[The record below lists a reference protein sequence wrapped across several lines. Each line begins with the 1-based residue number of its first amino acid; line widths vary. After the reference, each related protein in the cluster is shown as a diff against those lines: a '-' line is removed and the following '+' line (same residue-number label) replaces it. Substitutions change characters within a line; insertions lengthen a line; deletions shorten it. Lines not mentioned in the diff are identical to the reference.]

1 MEIKSEKV
9 NSMFR
14 CSCGEE
20 HSYGKKIFHQ
30 CQNNTQFFGAIF
42 KEHRKDHNWNYMS
55 HPLEKIKS
63 GQEKCIDCEKQKELK
78 RILELL
84 NQKYSKEIKG
94 VVRNIKSKFICSEC
108 ELDKK

>member
-1 MEIKSEKV
+1 MEIKFEEV
-9 NSMFR
+9 NFMFR

-42 KEHRKDHNWNYMS
+42 KEHRKDHNWNYMY
-55 HPLEKIKS
+55 HPLEKFELVQ
-63 GQEKCIDCEKQKELK
+63 GKCIDCEKQKELK
-78 RILELL
+78 EIFEVV

-94 VVRNIKSKFICSEC
+94 IVRNIKSKFICSEC
-108 ELDKK
+108 KANKK